1 MLLFLYSSGPL
12 RLAALA
18 GLGFVNLSIAPVLMA
33 LMIENS
39 RANPA
44 TANGTYMMIS
54 FAARSLIILVVGVM
68 GDHLGLRTAYL
79 WCAGFA
85 TLGLPFVFLLPR
97 KRPEQG

>member
-1 MLLFLYSSGPL
+1 
-12 RLAALA
+12 
-18 GLGFVNLSIAPVLMA
+18 MA

-54 FAARSLIILVVGVM
+54 FAARSLIILVVGIM
-68 GDHLGLRTAYL
+68 GDYLGLRTAYL

-97 KRPEQG
+97 GESNRP